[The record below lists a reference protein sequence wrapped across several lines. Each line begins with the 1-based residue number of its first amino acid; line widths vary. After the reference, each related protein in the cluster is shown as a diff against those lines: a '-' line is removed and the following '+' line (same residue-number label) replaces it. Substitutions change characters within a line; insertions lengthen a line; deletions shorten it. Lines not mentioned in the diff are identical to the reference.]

1 MKEKVNIFSKWAK
14 RKFEGFLKG
23 REAEHIY
30 RRERE
35 LASAQRN
42 RQESYLEAAYNIPS
56 SRATH
61 KAEKVRKVKG
71 ILNAIGG
78 WARNVQADIGTM
90 PAQPRKKRRKKR

>member
-1 MKEKVNIFSKWAK
+1 LKEKVNIFSKWAK

-42 RQESYLEAAYNIPS
+42 RQESYLEAA
-56 SRATH
+56 RATH